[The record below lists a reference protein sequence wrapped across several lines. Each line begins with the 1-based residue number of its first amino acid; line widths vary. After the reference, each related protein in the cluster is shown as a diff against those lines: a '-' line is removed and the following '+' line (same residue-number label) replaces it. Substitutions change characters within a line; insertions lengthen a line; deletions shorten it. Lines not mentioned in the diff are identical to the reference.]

1 MSNKLQLFK
10 ADILTQEEKTELG
23 KNIDSLIDSHKQN
36 RQAINRLVFE
46 SVAAMTEADSAATEL
61 SRKGTLSRW
70 IGGIT
75 GSNQKLQNEINK
87 NRSVAQYAA
96 QQTLQKLAEQNLLTV
111 DLVAAVNNKLNASLN
126 NVDKE
131 FVKIYDALVKFF
143 RHNRVEL
150 EKFKDRLEKVEQ
162 DVDLLRW
169 QNTIEDQEFEGKE
182 YTDLDN
188 ISKIVCLTRDF
199 YEITKGKWTT
209 ADLLLLKSA
218 MRTIEV
224 KPKEKVNYLDSIK
237 EIAYNDALK
246 DKLLGGVEIQRIEE
260 PGYLVSMSA
269 LMKLEACRTEEK
281 STVDTISD
289 FLKEN
294 RVTIDKDK
302 ICEALTKKYLAN
314 EAYVDINKDIECY
327 DFVLDL
333 LYNLKQINTEE
344 IKAEIIQN
352 KVLPQKDSI
361 ITGNKNYDET
371 DIMRDNS
378 FSKAADAAV
387 DECCKVAMDI
397 YETREPSNET
407 SQIIENMTLDSLS
420 IQRDETKTFN
430 HKNIVINKSI
440 KCRGTLIFNHCEI
453 ACCGLNDDDMRPYSD
468 ERIVLIENAKLIFRE
483 CIFKGDKPLIVNGDG
498 KIYKPTIEIEKCIF
512 CEESFGLRGHDNRY
526 STITLKDS
534 RFIDCNSLIENVKLD
549 GGEGLKI
556 TGCTLEMNK
565 RVPGSAIIS
574 VSQGYAEITNSKI
587 IAPQYKLMDIS
598 PTHQLENGTFI
609 FDGLQHVSNC
619 EFKYVFNIFNDVEIV
634 RKCIFEDCTGTI
646 SVFGNVNG
654 TVIEN
659 CEFLNCR
666 RVLRCGM
673 QIRELIKIRNCSF
686 KGNWKYERAG
696 LLHFPL
702 LTFNGTC
709 QIIEECTFEDMD
721 LNNEGGRAIIWLSNL
736 KRNVDQLVLKDCN
749 FKKIRV
755 LEKSN
760 GPITVGLLSCDSL
773 PYKADDFNYVQF
785 ERCKFENCSGQLVN
799 CWVKYNESGWFG
811 SSGKIRAV
819 SFKGCNGID
828 NEGFCKLN

>member
-10 ADILTQEEKTELG
+10 ADILTQEEKAELG

-75 GSNQKLQNEINK
+75 GSNQKLQNAINK

-111 DLVAAVNNKLNASLN
+111 DLIAAVNNKLNASLN

-143 RHNRVEL
+143 RDNRVEL

-162 DVDLLRW
+162 DVDLLKW

-269 LMKLEACRTEEK
+269 LIKLEACRTEEK

-333 LYNLKQINTEE
+333 LYNL
-344 IKAEIIQN
+344 
-352 KVLPQKDSI
+352 
-361 ITGNKNYDET
+361 
-371 DIMRDNS
+371 
-378 FSKAADAAV
+378 
-387 DECCKVAMDI
+387 
-397 YETREPSNET
+397 
-407 SQIIENMTLDSLS
+407 
-420 IQRDETKTFN
+420 
-430 HKNIVINKSI
+430 
-440 KCRGTLIFNHCEI
+440 
-453 ACCGLNDDDMRPYSD
+453 
-468 ERIVLIENAKLIFRE
+468 
-483 CIFKGDKPLIVNGDG
+483 
-498 KIYKPTIEIEKCIF
+498 
-512 CEESFGLRGHDNRY
+512 
-526 STITLKDS
+526 
-534 RFIDCNSLIENVKLD
+534 
-549 GGEGLKI
+549 
-556 TGCTLEMNK
+556 
-565 RVPGSAIIS
+565 
-574 VSQGYAEITNSKI
+574 
-587 IAPQYKLMDIS
+587 
-598 PTHQLENGTFI
+598 
-609 FDGLQHVSNC
+609 
-619 EFKYVFNIFNDVEIV
+619 
-634 RKCIFEDCTGTI
+634 
-646 SVFGNVNG
+646 NVNC
-654 TVIEN
+654 N
-659 CEFLNCR
+659 
-666 RVLRCGM
+666 
-673 QIRELIKIRNCSF
+673 K
-686 KGNWKYERAG
+686 K
-696 LLHFPL
+696 LH
-702 LTFNGTC
+702 TF
-709 QIIEECTFEDMD
+709 
-721 LNNEGGRAIIWLSNL
+721 
-736 KRNVDQLVLKDCN
+736 
-749 FKKIRV
+749 
-755 LEKSN
+755 
-760 GPITVGLLSCDSL
+760 
-773 PYKADDFNYVQF
+773 
-785 ERCKFENCSGQLVN
+785 
-799 CWVKYNESGWFG
+799 
-811 SSGKIRAV
+811 
-819 SFKGCNGID
+819 
-828 NEGFCKLN
+828 